1 MQNKGKIYM
10 HEKKNYIYIY
20 DQEKITHKP
29 QKTGKKSN
37 EIYIVKPLKKEQRLI
52 GGAGVL
58 VKRTLFFP
66 KALAER

>member
-29 QKTGKKSN
+29 QKTSKKSN
-37 EIYIVKPLKKEQRLI
+37 EIYIVKPLKKRAETN
-52 GGAGVL
+52 
-58 VKRTLFFP
+58 RTCLCTS
-66 KALAER
+66 